1 MASGRIEAE
10 QFRENIGFNDSQKLE
25 FLGLSAKKLDALNIS
40 ILSREHLKKSTGSIV
55 RLDVQQWPKI
65 RILVDSAVDA
75 NIDNGP
81 KINYEIAR
89 CVGYARTAK
98 EHIGVTIAGET
109 NKQVSHDRLLMDKQ
123 AKVFALCVL
132 APEKEIAALLM
143 PLATQLSNK
152 PMMSKTEA
160 VTLSNVAAE
169 KVMKRFDLPR
179 HAAQDASMAYFA
191 TKMREFGVYVPA
203 APKKEEAAMDQPS
216 QKAQDVAT
224 SGKFKNDAFAHM
236 LENYRQQE
244 IERGKSVEDVDFN
257 KLAKMNPKDK
267 GKAFE
272 RER

>member
-1 MASGRIEAE
+1 MASGRIESE
-10 QFRENIGFNDSQKLE
+10 KFRESLGLNDSQKLE
-25 FLGLSAKKLDALNIS
+25 FLGLSSKMLAKQDIS
-40 ILSREHLKKSTGSIV
+40 IVTRDNLKKTTGSIV

-65 RILVDSAVDA
+65 QVLVDSAVDA
-75 NIDNGP
+75 NIDNAP

-89 CVGYARTAK
+89 CVGYAKTQKDRIT
-98 EHIGVTIAGET
+98 VLVSGEI
-109 NKQVSHDRLLMDKQ
+109 NKQISHDHLMMDKQ
-123 AKVFALCVL
+123 SKIFALSVL
-132 APEKEIAALLM
+132 APEKEVAALLM

-169 KVMKRFDLPR
+169 KVMRRFELPR
-179 HAAQDASMAYFA
+179 HAAQDVSMVFFA

-203 APKKEEAAMDQPS
+203 TKTEEASVGQQSPTPQPPPS
-216 QKAQDVAT
+216 

-244 IERGKSVEDVDFN
+244 IERGKSVDDVDFN